1 MLRLLSERL
10 DLPNVC
16 FTGFVYGGRA
26 TLYECADVFVMA
38 SRHEG
43 YCLPLVEAMY
53 FDTPVVTRCAGGMPE
68 AMGDAGVM
76 FDALSSQELAQ
87 LVHKVCSD
95 SALHSEIMLSQKKRL
110 DQLRIRD
117 VEQEVA
123 EALGL
128 N

>member
-1 MLRLLSERL
+1 
-10 DLPNVC
+10 
-16 FTGFVYGGRA
+16 
-26 TLYECADVFVMA
+26 MA

-53 FDTPVVTRCAGGMPE
+53 FDTPVVTRYAGGMPE

-76 FDALSSQELAQ
+76 FDDFKPQELAQ

-95 SALHSEIMLSQKKRL
+95 PDLRSKIMQSQKARL
-110 DQLRIRD
+110 DKLRIRD
-117 VEQEVA
+117 VKKEVA